1 MDKTVPPG
9 RVKGTLTPPCSKS
22 YAQRALAAA
31 LLSEEVSVLRN
42 IEFCDDTRSALQC
55 IETLGARVRRVDPT
69 SLSIEGGLSPKG
81 CVLNVGESGLST
93 RLFTPVASLCPTPV
107 TIEGRGSLL
116 RRPMQ
121 MMFEPLRRLGVRVR
135 DNGGFLPIEVCG
147 PIQGGEAEVD
157 GSVSSQFITGLLLAL
172 PLARRDTSLHVRG
185 AVSTPYLDMTL
196 DTAARF
202 GIEISQ
208 RDYEEFYIPG
218 RQRYRSTYFSIEGDW
233 SAAAMLLVAGA
244 TAGEVTVRNA
254 SMLSKQADTA
264 ICTALVRAGAAVIN
278 EEDSVTAL
286 HRPLRAFEFD
296 ATNCPD
302 LFPAL
307 AALGYTEGD
316 GMAAA
321 LRQQGGQGVHILDG
335 QGEQDLPG
343 QHLAIQIVLGHH
355 GAQQR
360 RVVLGGGQHLHPAAQ
375 QVAVLDVQ
383 HGAAGPGGAGVH
395 APHVG
400 VGTDAGDDLL
410 VLGQDSQRPHLI
422 PQGGGLFKVQR
433 LGSVVHPGGQL
444 RRHLPQPPLKQPHC
458 LFDAAAVLGGVR
470 PVGAAEAVAPPDMVV
485 QAGTLLADIPW
496 EPAGAGG
503 QAQGGAHR
511 VDGVPRLTAPAEGA
525 EKPGAVLCG
534 TGHQRKAGVF
544 GRFIQPHE
552 GVTLVVLQQDVVA
565 RHMPLDQGVL
575 QNECLK
581 FRADDNGIEP
591 IHLRHHTAG
600 LIVVGGGVL
609 KVLAHP
615 VFQFFGLAHIDD
627 LPRLVH
633 HQIDPR
639 QQRQIVGLGPQ
650 LVLCH
655 DIPSPH
661 KFSLV

>member
-244 TAGEVTVRNA
+244 TAGEVTVRNV
-254 SMLSKQADTA
+254 SMLSKQADGVSVIRGTSRLEYKECNRSEA
-264 ICTALVRAGAAVIN
+264 IREEYAKLGIEVDTSEEDLMKIRGGKVRAARTQSHGDHRMAMSLAV
-278 EEDSVTAL
+278 
-286 HRPLRAFEFD
+286 
-296 ATNCPD
+296 
-302 LFPAL
+302 
-307 AALGYTEGD
+307 
-316 GMAAA
+316 AA
-321 LRQQGGQGVHILDG
+321 LRSD
-335 QGEQDLPG
+335 
-343 QHLAIQIVLGHH
+343 
-355 GAQQR
+355 
-360 RVVLGGGQHLHPAAQ
+360 
-375 QVAVLDVQ
+375 
-383 HGAAGPGGAGVH
+383 
-395 APHVG
+395 
-400 VGTDAGDDLL
+400 
-410 VLGQDSQRPHLI
+410 
-422 PQGGGLFKVQR
+422 
-433 LGSVVHPGGQL
+433 
-444 RRHLPQPPLKQPHC
+444 
-458 LFDAAAVLGGVR
+458 
-470 PVGAAEAVAPPDMVV
+470 EAVE
-485 QAGTLLADIPW
+485 I
-496 EPAGAGG
+496 
-503 QAQGGAHR
+503 
-511 VDGVPRLTAPAEGA
+511 EGA
-525 EKPGAVLCG
+525 ESVAKSYPG
-534 TGHQRKAGVF
+534 
-544 GRFIQPHE
+544 
-552 GVTLVVLQQDVVA
+552 
-565 RHMPLDQGVL
+565 
-575 QNECLK
+575 
-581 FRADDNGIEP
+581 
-591 IHLRHHTAG
+591 
-600 LIVVGGGVL
+600 
-609 KVLAHP
+609 
-615 VFQFFGLAHIDD
+615 FFEDLEHI
-627 LPRLVH
+627 RV
-633 HQIDPR
+633 
-639 QQRQIVGLGPQ
+639 
-650 LVLCH
+650 
-655 DIPSPH
+655 
-661 KFSLV
+661 

>member
-244 TAGEVTVRNA
+244 
-254 SMLSKQADTA
+254 

-307 AALGYTEGD
+307 AALAAAADGVSVIRGTSRLEYKECNRSEAIREEYAKLGIEVDTSEEDLMKIRGGKVRAARTQSHGD
-316 GMAAA
+316 HRMAMSLAVAA
-321 LRQQGGQGVHILDG
+321 LRSD
-335 QGEQDLPG
+335 
-343 QHLAIQIVLGHH
+343 
-355 GAQQR
+355 
-360 RVVLGGGQHLHPAAQ
+360 
-375 QVAVLDVQ
+375 
-383 HGAAGPGGAGVH
+383 
-395 APHVG
+395 
-400 VGTDAGDDLL
+400 
-410 VLGQDSQRPHLI
+410 
-422 PQGGGLFKVQR
+422 
-433 LGSVVHPGGQL
+433 
-444 RRHLPQPPLKQPHC
+444 
-458 LFDAAAVLGGVR
+458 
-470 PVGAAEAVAPPDMVV
+470 EAVE
-485 QAGTLLADIPW
+485 I
-496 EPAGAGG
+496 
-503 QAQGGAHR
+503 
-511 VDGVPRLTAPAEGA
+511 EGA
-525 EKPGAVLCG
+525 ESVAKSYPG
-534 TGHQRKAGVF
+534 
-544 GRFIQPHE
+544 
-552 GVTLVVLQQDVVA
+552 
-565 RHMPLDQGVL
+565 
-575 QNECLK
+575 
-581 FRADDNGIEP
+581 
-591 IHLRHHTAG
+591 
-600 LIVVGGGVL
+600 
-609 KVLAHP
+609 
-615 VFQFFGLAHIDD
+615 FFEDLEHI
-627 LPRLVH
+627 RV
-633 HQIDPR
+633 
-639 QQRQIVGLGPQ
+639 
-650 LVLCH
+650 
-655 DIPSPH
+655 
-661 KFSLV
+661 

>member
-244 TAGEVTVRNA
+244 TAGEVTVRNV

-307 AALGYTEGD
+307 AAL
-316 GMAAA
+316 A
-321 LRQQGGQGVHILDG
+321 
-335 QGEQDLPG
+335 
-343 QHLAIQIVLGHH
+343 
-355 GAQQR
+355 
-360 RVVLGGGQHLHPAAQ
+360 PA
-375 QVAVLDVQ
+375 
-383 HGAAGPGGAGVH
+383 
-395 APHVG
+395 
-400 VGTDAGDDLL
+400 
-410 VLGQDSQRPHLI
+410 
-422 PQGGGLFKVQR
+422 
-433 LGSVVHPGGQL
+433 
-444 RRHLPQPPLKQPHC
+444 
-458 LFDAAAVLGGVR
+458 
-470 PVGAAEAVAPPDMVV
+470 
-485 QAGTLLADIPW
+485 AGTLLALAAL
-496 EPAGAGG
+496 AGQRASNSRPGG
-503 QAQGGAHR
+503 QAAGSLRGRLLLLLLLAALPPSNLMIQALIGMALSMIFIAQLKYSSR
-511 VDGVPRLTAPAEGA
+511 QDNAPRPQTSRLRQMLA
-525 EKPGAVLCG
+525 
-534 TGHQRKAGVF
+534 RKK
-544 GRFIQPHE
+544 R
-552 GVTLVVLQQDVVA
+552 
-565 RHMPLDQGVL
+565 
-575 QNECLK
+575 
-581 FRADDNGIEP
+581 
-591 IHLRHHTAG
+591 
-600 LIVVGGGVL
+600 
-609 KVLAHP
+609 
-615 VFQFFGLAHIDD
+615 
-627 LPRLVH
+627 
-633 HQIDPR
+633 
-639 QQRQIVGLGPQ
+639 
-650 LVLCH
+650 
-655 DIPSPH
+655 
-661 KFSLV
+661 

>member
-244 TAGEVTVRNA
+244 TAGEVTVRNV

-307 AALGYTEGD
+307 AAL
-316 GMAAA
+316 AAA
-321 LRQQGGQGVHILDG
+321 ADGVSVIRGTSRLEYKECNRSEAIREEYAKLGIEVDTS
-335 QGEQDLPG
+335 EEDLM
-343 QHLAIQIVLGHH
+343 
-355 GAQQR
+355 
-360 RVVLGGGQHLHPAAQ
+360 
-375 QVAVLDVQ
+375 
-383 HGAAGPGGAGVH
+383 
-395 APHVG
+395 
-400 VGTDAGDDLL
+400 
-410 VLGQDSQRPHLI
+410 
-422 PQGGGLFKVQR
+422 KY
-433 LGSVVHPGGQL
+433 
-444 RRHLPQPPLKQPHC
+444 
-458 LFDAAAVLGGVR
+458 
-470 PVGAAEAVAPPDMVV
+470 AAE
-485 QAGTLLADIPW
+485 
-496 EPAGAGG
+496 
-503 QAQGGAHR
+503 R
-511 VDGVPRLTAPAEGA
+511 S
-525 EKPGAVLCG
+525 
-534 TGHQRKAGVF
+534 
-544 GRFIQPHE
+544 
-552 GVTLVVLQQDVVA
+552 A
-565 RHMPLDQGVL
+565 RHAR
-575 QNECLK
+575 
-581 FRADDNGIEP
+581 RA
-591 IHLRHHTAG
+591 TATT
-600 LIVVGGGVL
+600 
-609 KVLAHP
+609 AWP
-615 VFQFFGLAHIDD
+615 C
-627 LPRLVH
+627 RW
-633 HQIDPR
+633 
-639 QQRQIVGLGPQ
+639 
-650 LVLCH
+650 
-655 DIPSPH
+655 PSPPCART
-661 KFSLV
+661 KPWRSRGPRASPKAIPGSSRTWNIFGSKTPNRP